1 MEYVL
6 VIVGARFPANN
17 VRVRE
22 ANIKS
27 ALMALILTGTATAG
41 TVTFAGFTFDPFNAV
56 SAASVIEGSIEGTF
70 STSAFAAAASYPSFD
85 RSRTVGRLLGGEGDG
100 ARYASLPEKGGTAPT
115 PNVNRATIEV
125 NWGSGVSLPNGAGN
139 DFVVYEIGTYDGFAV
154 SVKPAGSAT
163 FTDARYE
170 FADSYQASNDVNSVA
185 FDLSDFGL
193 SSGESISAIRIRN
206 IFNGDAGSS
215 ADKVAN
221 SSGQGRVITGSSEGY
236 STAYRLRSAAGK
248 SGFSSTRLGGDIVY
262 VAGLRNVEASVS
274 LAAPPSA
281 VPEPASMILIGSGL
295 FLIAKFGAKA
305 LGK

>member
-1 MEYVL
+1 M
-6 VIVGARFPANN
+6 IVGAPFQPNN
-17 VRVRE
+17 GRVRE
-22 ANIKS
+22 ANMKS
-27 ALMALILTGTATAG
+27 TLMALILTGTATAG
-41 TVTFAGFTFDPFNAV
+41 TVTIGGFTFDPFNAV

-85 RSRTVGRLLGGEGDG
+85 RSRTIGRLLGGLGDG
-100 ARYASLPEKGGTAPT
+100 SRYASLPEKGGTAPT

-154 SVKPAGSAT
+154 SVKRAGSGT

-170 FADSYQASNDVNSVA
+170 FADSFQASNNVNSVA

-193 SSGESISAIRIRN
+193 SAGESISAIRIRN
-206 IFNGDAGSS
+206 LFNGEGGSS
-215 ADKVAN
+215 ADKVDS
-221 SSGQGRVITGSSEGY
+221 SSGQGRVVASSDEGY
-236 STAYRLRSAAGK
+236 SAAHRLRSAAGK
-248 SGFSSTRLGGDIVY
+248 SGFSSSRLGGDIVY
-262 VAGLRNVEASVS
+262 VAGLQNVEASLS
-274 LAAPPSA
+274 LAAPPAA

-295 FLIAKFGAKA
+295 LLIAKFGAKA